1 MDPRALPVQN
11 ELREHHPQRELLDR
25 IEALITERI
34 IDTLGTFASE
44 KWLNTFQKELEHQ
57 PTTVAKQVAEAVA
70 KGVAGTLTG
79 NPEFPAGALPVA
91 RPDEIVLT
99 PSQVRSI
106 SRALWYQNAAQFA
119 QLRYELQW
127 FPGWQYMW
135 VFTRLRAMN
144 AIVHD
149 PKVTHNAMN
158 VRPDLAFA
166 VLHRDGSGEI
176 HLVDGTVVRTEAT
189 TETELLPA
197 LRTREGEVDE
207 NYGHYM
213 TVDQLRAKIA
223 EKKAAENSKPA
234 PPTQRKR
241 FRRKKDK

>member
-1 MDPRALPVQN
+1 MDPRALPVQQ

-25 IEALITERI
+25 VEALITERL

-44 KWLNTFQKELEHQ
+44 KWLNTFQSELEHH
-57 PTTVAKQVAEAVA
+57 PATVAKQVAEAVA

-79 NPEFPAGALPVA
+79 NPEFPAGPLPAA

-135 VFTRLRAMN
+135 VFTRLRAID
-144 AIVHD
+144 AIVYD
-149 PKVTHNAMN
+149 PKVTHNALN

-166 VLHRDGSGEI
+166 VLRRDGSGEI
-176 HLVDGTVVRTEAT
+176 HLVDGTVIHAEAPSDV
-189 TETELLPA
+189 EPLPT
-197 LRTREGEVDE
+197 LRTRAGEVDE
-207 NYGHYM
+207 NYGNYM
-213 TVDQLRAKIA
+213 TVEQLQAKIA
-223 EKKAAENSKPA
+223 EKKARERGDDPTSGKKRRFKKRKP
-234 PPTQRKR
+234 
-241 FRRKKDK
+241 

>member
-1 MDPRALPVQN
+1 
-11 ELREHHPQRELLDR
+11 
-25 IEALITERI
+25 
-34 IDTLGTFASE
+34 
-44 KWLNTFQKELEHQ
+44 
-57 PTTVAKQVAEAVA
+57 
-70 KGVAGTLTG
+70 
-79 NPEFPAGALPVA
+79 VA

-135 VFTRLRAMN
+135 VFTRLRAIN

-189 TETELLPA
+189 TETEPLPA

>member
-1 MDPRALPVQN
+1 MDPRALPVQQ

-25 IEALITERI
+25 VEALITERL

-44 KWLNTFQKELEHQ
+44 KWLNTFQSELEHH
-57 PTTVAKQVAEAVA
+57 PATVAKQVAEAVA
-70 KGVAGTLTG
+70 KGVVGTLTG
-79 NPEFPAGALPVA
+79 NPEFPAGPLPAA

-135 VFTRLRAMN
+135 VFTRLRAID
-144 AIVHD
+144 AIVYD
-149 PKVTHNAMN
+149 PKVTHNALN

-166 VLHRDGSGEI
+166 VLRRDGSGEI
-176 HLVDGTVVRTEAT
+176 HLVDGTVIHAEAPSDV
-189 TETELLPA
+189 EPLPT
-197 LRTREGEVDE
+197 LRTRAGEVDE
-207 NYGHYM
+207 NYGNYM
-213 TVDQLRAKIA
+213 TVEQLQAKIA
-223 EKKAAENSKPA
+223 EKKARERGEDPTSGKKRRFKKRKP
-234 PPTQRKR
+234 
-241 FRRKKDK
+241 

>member
-1 MDPRALPVQN
+1 MDPRTLPVQN

-34 IDTLGTFASE
+34 IDTFGTFASE
-44 KWLNTFQKELEHQ
+44 KWLNTFQKELEHH

-70 KGVAGTLTG
+70 KGVAGTLAG
-79 NPEFPAGALPVA
+79 NSEFPTGTLPAA
-91 RPDEIVLT
+91 RPNEIVLI

-106 SRALWYQNAAQFA
+106 SKALWYQNAAQFA

-135 VFTRLRAMN
+135 VFTRLRALN

-166 VLHRDGSGEI
+166 VLHRDGSGEV
-176 HLVDGTVVRTEAT
+176 HLNDGTVIHTETT
-189 TETELLPA
+189 TETEPLPA
-197 LRTREGEVDE
+197 LRTRDGEIDE
-207 NYGHYM
+207 SYGHYM

-223 EKKAAENSKPA
+223 ENKATENTRPA
-234 PPTQRKR
+234 TPAQRKR
-241 FRRKKDK
+241 FCRRKDK